1 MNEKSSSAFTQ
12 WSIAKKLMLVVVAA
26 TVFSLLMGTPISY
39 VQRFLLQSELAEALG
54 PTAVAFIQTYFTILI
69 NLFIMVAFVYYGIRK
84 VISKPMK
91 ELEAHMKSM
100 NGSTIDL
107 SKDMDI
113 RTKDEFGR
121 LAATFNRLN
130 ATLRNVVQTFKESS
144 ESVAA
149 TSEENAAS
157 ADEVEEQSKRVM
169 VQGDMLQKL
178 AEKGE
183 VTVREVSR
191 SLLELSSLIQIA
203 KQRAE
208 LARES
213 SEATVEAAE
222 EGKSAVQTVLETM
235 HGIKNQNARTKV
247 EIENLHHFSSKIN
260 RMVDTISNIAEQTNL
275 LALNAAIEAARAGDS
290 GRGFA
295 VVADEVRKLAEEST
309 KEAAEIADVVKQVTD
324 TTADASKE
332 MERSVALIE
341 DGVKFA
347 GQADDSLR
355 QIEESFKQ
363 SEAELKEIKIVTGEK
378 VATSADILSLIKSL
392 GHFLDETAIS
402 SREMDLRTKE
412 INTSIANIVGT
423 SDHMSRM
430 ATELTDELRVF
441 ETSKHTEAT
450 VSPLFETE
458 RGRLNER
465 NNQAS

>member
-191 SLLELSSLIQIA
+191 SL
-203 KQRAE
+203 
-208 LARES
+208 
-213 SEATVEAAE
+213 
-222 EGKSAVQTVLETM
+222 
-235 HGIKNQNARTKV
+235 
-247 EIENLHHFSSKIN
+247 
-260 RMVDTISNIAEQTNL
+260 
-275 LALNAAIEAARAGDS
+275 
-290 GRGFA
+290 
-295 VVADEVRKLAEEST
+295 
-309 KEAAEIADVVKQVTD
+309 
-324 TTADASKE
+324 
-332 MERSVALIE
+332 
-341 DGVKFA
+341 
-347 GQADDSLR
+347 
-355 QIEESFKQ
+355 
-363 SEAELKEIKIVTGEK
+363 
-378 VATSADILSLIKSL
+378 
-392 GHFLDETAIS
+392 
-402 SREMDLRTKE
+402 
-412 INTSIANIVGT
+412 
-423 SDHMSRM
+423 
-430 ATELTDELRVF
+430 
-441 ETSKHTEAT
+441 
-450 VSPLFETE
+450 
-458 RGRLNER
+458 
-465 NNQAS
+465 